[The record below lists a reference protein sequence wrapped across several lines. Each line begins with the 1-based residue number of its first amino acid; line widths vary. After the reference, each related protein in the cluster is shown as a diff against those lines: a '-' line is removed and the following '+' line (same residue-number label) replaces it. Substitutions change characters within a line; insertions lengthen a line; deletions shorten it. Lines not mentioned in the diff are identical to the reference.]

1 MPRKILVTGAT
12 GTTAGPLVGRLV
24 KKGHAV
30 RALVHSSSKSDAV
43 RQQGA
48 EVVVGGFDDASA
60 LRTAFSGID
69 MAFLVV
75 PPSPDAAKWNRA
87 LFAAAREAGS
97 PQVVRLSVFN
107 SAEDGP
113 TDNTKLHGESDR
125 DLRASGLPYT
135 ILRPHFF
142 MQNLFGSARTIG
154 SDGVMYWG
162 MGDGRLAM
170 IDTRD
175 ITDAAFAV
183 LDAPDPKAHQGKAY
197 DLTGPESITFH
208 QVADVLTRVS
218 GRTIRYVP
226 VPPAAV
232 VQSLRDMGAP
242 EWMANVM
249 GQYSKAY
256 SENWGNRVADGVKT
270 LTGREPRSFETFAR
284 EVFVPALQGARG

>member
-12 GTTAGPLVGRLV
+12 GTVAGPLVARLV
-24 KKGHAV
+24 KQGHPV
-30 RALVHSSSKSDAV
+30 RALVHSASKADAV

-48 EVVVGGFDDASA
+48 ETVVGAFDDAAA
-60 LRTAFSGID
+60 LRAAFAGID
-69 MAFLVV
+69 TAFLVV
-75 PPSPDAAKWNRA
+75 PANPDAAKWNRA
-87 LFAAAREAGS
+87 LYAAARDAGS
-97 PQVVRLSVFN
+97 PHVVRLSVIN

-125 DLRASGLPYT
+125 NLRESGLPYT

-142 MQNLFGSARTIG
+142 MQNLFASARSIG
-154 SDGVMYWG
+154 QDGVMYWG

-183 LDAPDPKAHQGKAY
+183 LDASDPKRHQGNAY
-197 DLTGPESITFH
+197 DLTGPEAITFH
-208 QVADVLTRVS
+208 QVAEVLTRVA

-226 VPPAAV
+226 VPVPAV
-232 VQSLRDMGAP
+232 VQAFRDMGAP

-256 SENWGNRVADGVKT
+256 SDNWGARVADGVKT
-270 LTGREPRSFETFAR
+270 LTGHEPRSFEAFAR
-284 EVFVPALQGARG
+284 EVFVPALQAKG